1 MNKWVLVLEVLNEN
15 PGEEQVSVVLTRSY
29 DFIDKF
35 VKFKKIADVV
45 LDTDISVK
53 RHKFELA

>member
-1 MNKWVLVLEVLNEN
+1 MNKWVLVLEVLNES

-45 LDTDISVK
+45 LDTNISVK
-53 RHKFELA
+53 RHK